1 LNLYAMNEDPLP
13 HLQNLLLRRD
23 LTVEEKRIADTW
35 LATHPKA
42 VDAWNEQTR
51 LARSLRRLPDATV
64 PSNFTAR
71 VLAEVRNE
79 SARDKRAIEVNR
91 MRSLMSRLGFPAR
104 VRAWFPAIAT
114 TACIL
119 VALAAS
125 QWQSRRQLA
134 EFRRDVT
141 ELRVI
146 AAVPQDVLEDFE
158 AIRRFSQTAPSV
170 DFELLAALE

>member
-1 LNLYAMNEDPLP
+1 MNEDPLP
-13 HLQNLLLRRD
+13 HLQDLLLRRD
-23 LTVEEKRIADTW
+23 LTVEEIRAADTW
-35 LATHPKA
+35 LATHPDA
-42 VDAWNEQTR
+42 VGAWNEQVR
-51 LARSLRRLPDATV
+51 LARALRRLPEAPV

-79 SARDKRAIEVNR
+79 SARSEREIRQAPWG
-91 MRSLMSRLGFPAR
+91 SLLSRLGLHFR
-104 VRAWFPAIAT
+104 FQAWFPAMAT

-119 VALAAS
+119 IALAAW

-141 ELRVI
+141 ELRVM

-158 AIRRFSQTAPSV
+158 AIRRFSESSPSV